1 MRLDDKKRP
10 RTCGAPTEIL
20 ACPRNVWS
28 GTLRLETDRNRVR
41 PSARTVGARD
51 EDTHFRIILGDI
63 LLLEFVLASKKI
75 SDLAIISYLHFPVEG
90 MHA

>member
-10 RTCGAPTEIL
+10 RTWGAPTEIL
-20 ACPRNVWS
+20 ARPRNVWS

-51 EDTHFRIILGDI
+51 EDTHFRIIFRGYFTTGVCAGLQKDI
-63 LLLEFVLASKKI
+63 
-75 SDLAIISYLHFPVEG
+75 
-90 MHA
+90 